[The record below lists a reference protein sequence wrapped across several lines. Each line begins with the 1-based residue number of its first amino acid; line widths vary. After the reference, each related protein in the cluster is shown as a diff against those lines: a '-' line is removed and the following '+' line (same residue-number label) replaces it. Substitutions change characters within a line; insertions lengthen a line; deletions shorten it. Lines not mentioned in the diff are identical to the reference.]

1 MNLQDVQRKLAAAGI
16 YRGQVDGVFGPKTRA
31 AIIDHL
37 GALRVAARTW
47 SDARLEVGAMQVIIE
62 ASGIELGE
70 IDGYLGPSTKEAML
84 IFDARARNGGK
95 PVPEVEQWRDDRPDV
110 PVQPSRPLHA
120 PITSSKVNAPTS
132 KPRWPLQTA
141 LEMDRFFGPKGRNT
155 SKLTLPFTMV
165 VAWNLGKKVNQFECN
180 FRVAE
185 SLERILVRTLDH
197 YGIDGIREMR
207 LDRWGGCLNV
217 RKMRGSTTAWSIHS
231 WGCAVDIDPDH
242 NALRMTRAQASLDNP
257 EYDAW
262 WRFVYDEGAISLG
275 RERDYDWMHLQF
287 ARLK

>member
-141 LEMDRFFGPKGRNT
+141 LEMDRFFGAKGTNT
-155 SKLTLPFTMV
+155 VSLTLPYTMR
-165 VAWNLGKKVNQFECN
+165 VAWNMEKSVTRFDCNRKVK
-180 FRVAE
+180 E
-185 SLERILVRTLDH
+185 SLERILIRALDH
-197 YGIDGIREMR
+197 YGIDVIRQMR
-207 LDRWGGCLNV
+207 LDRYGGCLNV
-217 RKMRGSTTAWSIHS
+217 RKMRGGSAWSIHS

-242 NALRMTRAQASLDNP
+242 NQLKFHRAQATLDNP